1 MKKKILSLLLLI
13 AATFSLPAHAIDFDW
28 GVTGGVNISKLRL
41 KSDLK
46 QNFSADNKA
55 GWYLGVKAHASLLMG
70 FGLDGS
76 LLYSQ
81 EKYNLDARGVGY
93 AGDNKTARYL
103 SVPINLRYDM
113 GIGSLATVYVATGPQ
128 FDMAL
133 GSKNW
138 DITDPNY
145 TGNDVFKSES
155 WTTSWNVGAGVK
167 VLDTVELNVTYNF
180 GLSDVTKTVLSN
192 LGQNVRTDNVK
203 ANTFKV
209 GLTVY
214 F

>member
-13 AATFSLPAHAIDFDW
+13 AATFSLPAHAIDFDC

-46 QNFSADNKA
+46 KNFSADN
-55 GWYLGVKAHASLLMG
+55 HASLLMG
-70 FGLDGS
+70 FGFDGS

-113 GIGSLATVYVATGPQ
+113 GIGSLATVYLATGPQ

-180 GLSDVTKTVLSN
+180 GLSDVTKTVLNN

>member
-1 MKKKILSLLLLI
+1 MS
-13 AATFSLPAHAIDFDW
+13 
-28 GVTGGVNISKLRL
+28 
-41 KSDLK
+41 
-46 QNFSADNKA
+46 
-55 GWYLGVKAHASLLMG
+55 
-70 FGLDGS
+70 GL
-76 LLYSQ
+76 
-81 EKYNLDARGVGY
+81 GVGY

>member
-1 MKKKILSLLLLI
+1 
-13 AATFSLPAHAIDFDW
+13 
-28 GVTGGVNISKLRL
+28 
-41 KSDLK
+41 
-46 QNFSADNKA
+46 
-55 GWYLGVKAHASLLMG
+55 MG

-93 AGDNKTARYL
+93 AGDNKTARSL
-103 SVPINLRYDM
+103 SVPINLRYSM

-180 GLSDVTKTVLSN
+180 GLSDVTKTVLNN

>member
-1 MKKKILSLLLLI
+1 MKKKILSLLLVL

-28 GVTGGVNISKLRL
+28 GVTGGVNITKLRL
-41 KSDLK
+41 KSSVKD
-46 QNFSADNKA
+46 NFSADNKA
-55 GWYLGVKAHASLLMG
+55 GWYLGLKAHASLVMG
-70 FGLDGS
+70 FGFDGA

-81 EKYNLDARGVGY
+81 EKYALDARGVGY

-128 FDMAL
+128 FDMAI

-138 DITDPNY
+138 DITSPQY
-145 TGNDVFKSES
+145 TGDDVFRSES
-155 WTTSWNVGAGVK
+155 WTTSWNIGAGVK

-180 GLSDVTKTVLSN
+180 GLGEVTKTVLNN
-192 LGQNVRTDNVK
+192 LGQNVRTDNLK

-209 GLTVY
+209 GCTFY